1 MERLRTADGLTRA
14 VRLRPR
20 DDSGGV
26 RTVRSGKDRP
36 GAPPAPP
43 VPQGGADPCA
53 RIAAGL
59 ADRTLRVHSGFLLG
73 VVNEEEKERVREEV
87 APPLRER
94 VPGGP
99 L

>member
-1 MERLRTADGLTRA
+1 
-14 VRLRPR
+14 
-20 DDSGGV
+20 
-26 RTVRSGKDRP
+26 
-36 GAPPAPP
+36 
-43 VPQGGADPCA
+43 
-53 RIAAGL
+53 L
-59 ADRTLRVHSGFLLG
+59 ADRTLRVHGGFLLG